1 MRESGIDPEL
11 ENAAD
16 KLLKEGAKRYSKLD
30 GTPYIRPNGR
40 GYTEW
45 AVDHGMLT
53 KKHQEKIRKT
63 EVTGL
68 DLEIGMRPIGER
80 HTKRETNETD

>member
-1 MRESGIDPEL
+1 MRSNGIDPKL

-16 KLLKEGAKRYSKLD
+16 KLLKEGAKASRKQD

-40 GYTEW
+40 GFTEW
-45 AVDHGMLT
+45 AVDHGILT
-53 KKHQEKIRKT
+53 KKHQEKVRQT

-68 DLEIGMRPIGER
+68 DLSIGMRPIGER
-80 HTKRETNETD
+80 HSKKETNEAD

>member
-1 MRESGIDPEL
+1 MRESGIDPAL

-16 KLLKEGAKRYSKLD
+16 KLLKEGAKRARKDD

-45 AVDHGMLT
+45 AVDNGMLT
-53 KKHQEKIRKT
+53 KKHQEKIRQT

-80 HTKRETNETD
+80 HSKRETNETD